1 MDTNNTII
9 SFSTK
14 GDWVASDVV
23 ALVQSTSDI
32 YDALAA
38 FYVSKKLQQRQ
49 EEEIKYLLERYEEYF
64 DHHICYK
71 WYRLW
76 RDVLRDYRKQKLK
89 GRLLPP
95 ITPPF
100 PFVLE
105 EEASSIPSHIEILEN
120 IELYRDIAAELTVYK
135 IHIASPGGFSFSG
148 IGDIVQQFRELIK
161 DIWYRNSQE
170 KRIGEL
176 EIIEKHLA
184 LLEKHPDSQLVNETI
199 SLVDRKIAKRIQSKI
214 ETFRRLEAEGKLLS
228 LPDHVEKRPKK

>member
-1 MDTNNTII
+1 MDKNHTII

-23 ALVQSTSDI
+23 ALVQSASDI

-38 FYVSKKLQQRQ
+38 FYVSKTLQQRR
-49 EEEIKYLLERYEEYF
+49 EEEIKSLLEQYLKYF
-64 DHHICYK
+64 DHPVNYE

-76 RDVLRDYRKQKLK
+76 REILRDYRKQKLK
-89 GRLLPP
+89 GRLLTP
-95 ITPPF
+95 IIHPPF
-100 PFVLE
+100 FLGE
-105 EEASSIPSHIEILEN
+105 ETSPIPSHLEILEN
-120 IELYRDIAAELTVYK
+120 IELYRDITTELTIYK
-135 IHIASPGGFSFSG
+135 IQIASPGEFSFSG
-148 IGDIVQQFRELIK
+148 LGDIVQQFRELIK

-170 KRIGEL
+170 KRKGEL

-184 LLEKHPDSQLVNETI
+184 LLEKHPDSELANETI

-228 LPDHVEKRPKK
+228 LPDHVERRPKK